1 MTKTDYRR
9 YLEPSVVAKLSNIEL
24 KAKFVVQGFMAG
36 LHKSPYHGFSV
47 EFTEHRQYTQGDDLR
62 YLDWKV
68 LARTGRYYIKQFEEE
83 TNLKAYII
91 LDISRS
97 MSFVSNS
104 EEKKEGIFNLFKKQ
118 NNYLKPRNGLI
129 SKIEYSSYLSASLA
143 YLMMMQRDAVSLI
156 TYDKKVR
163 TFLPPRSTKS
173 NLKQILK
180 ELSNIKPEGET
191 GTAESINSI
200 AEKIKKRGLVIL
212 ISDLLDD
219 QDNVINALKH
229 FRYNKNEVI
238 LFHVLDPAEKTF
250 LEGGSVLLVD
260 METGEEMFSQTDT
273 VQQYYKEAVQ
283 KFIEKYKNECIK
295 NNIDYELVTTDTP
308 FDISLLRYL
317 NKRKRLI

>member
-1 MTKTDYRR
+1 MIRTDYRR
-9 YLEPSVVAKLSNIEL
+9 YLNPSVVAKLSNIEL

-68 LARTGRYYIKQFEEE
+68 LARTGRYYIKQYEEE

-97 MSFVSNS
+97 MSYVSDRK
-104 EEKKEGIFNLFKKQ
+104 EKENGKFRFFKVK
-118 NNYLKPRNGLI
+118 NNTREQKNGLI
-129 SKIEYSSYLSASLA
+129 SKIEYSSYLAASLA
-143 YLMMMQRDAVSLI
+143 YLMMIQRDAVSLI
-156 TYDKKVR
+156 TYDTKIR
-163 TFLPPRSTKS
+163 TFLPPKSTQG

-180 ELSNIKPEGET
+180 ELSRIQPEGAT
-191 GTAESINSI
+191 GTAESLNSI
-200 AEKIKKRGLVIL
+200 AEKIKKRGLIIL

-219 QDNVINALKH
+219 PDKVINALRH
-229 FRYNKNEVI
+229 FRYNRNEVI
-238 LFHVLDPAEKTF
+238 LFQILDPSEKYF
-250 LEGGSVLLVD
+250 LDGGSLVLVD

-273 VQQYYKEAVQ
+273 IQAYYRDSIK
-283 KFIEKYKNECIK
+283 KFIDKYKKECIR
-295 NNIDYELVTTDTP
+295 NNIDYELLTTDTP

-317 NKRKRLI
+317 NKRKKLN

>member
-1 MTKTDYRR
+1 MIKTDYRR
-9 YLEPSVVAKLSNIEL
+9 YLNPSVVAKLSNIEL

-68 LARTGRYYIKQFEEE
+68 LARTGRYYIKQYEEE

-97 MSFVSNS
+97 MSYVFEN
-104 EEKKEGIFNLFKKQ
+104 EERKEGKFSLFKKKNGELRQ
-118 NNYLKPRNGLI
+118 KNGLI
-129 SKIEYSSYLSASLA
+129 SKIEYSSYLAASLA
-143 YLMMMQRDAVSLI
+143 YLMMIQRDAVSLI
-156 TYDKKVR
+156 TYDTKIR
-163 TFLPPRSTKS
+163 TFLPPRSTQS

-180 ELSNIKPEGET
+180 ELSGIQAEGAT
-191 GTAESINSI
+191 GTAESLNSI
-200 AEKIKKRGLVIL
+200 AEKIKRRGLIIL

-219 QDNVINALKH
+219 QDKVINALKH

-238 LFHVLDPAEKTF
+238 LFQILDPTEKTF
-250 LEGGSVLLVD
+250 LDGGGLVLVD

-273 VQQYYKEAVQ
+273 MQVYYTEAMK
-283 KFIEKYKNECIK
+283 KFIDKYKNECIR
-295 NNIDYELVTTDTP
+295 NNIDYELITTDTP
-308 FDISLLRYL
+308 FDIALLRYL
-317 NKRKRLI
+317 NKRKKQN